1 MSNDFVEGIKDA
13 SDYINGT
20 SVDIPTGKVTV
31 NANDGSIT
39 AQTQAYSLKEIICS
53 LLAGNG
59 IKLPNLQICLKI
71 NLGRLIPE
79 IPAGLEDLKAKLEE
93 AEAALDE
100 FIAHTNIDNALG
112 RLNAAVAEFAAIANM
127 INFCGTPV
135 VPRAIPNVLR
145 DAMGSF
151 TGAGK
156 GILDT
161 LGTMASSDIGGCIG
175 GDGKFN
181 PDLFTGGLLG
191 KLGAQIG
198 ALSSLPDAIKQ
209 DIMNDLNGF
218 TSDMKNLIEFENNF
232 AGASSNGGSLF
243 SPTNRVNANVGVAVD
258 MDNMTL
264 AKSQQYASNL
274 QSLYNGLKAYE
285 VDANG
290 NNIFDYLLEP
300 EMIAKLNND
309 GSTTVPLSD
318 RQPTYDHCGRQTGFT
333 ERSTQTVQET
343 SVGSPVS
350 ANTQPGLVGLAES
363 GTIVTSTPAT
373 TSVLDGTSS
382 VSSTSRMGTGA
393 KGTTGATGA
402 QGPAGAAIAENQPT
416 SNRPANPALGQII
429 FNTTTNMFEGWNGT
443 IWVTIVSAVSL
454 EITP

>member
-1 MSNDFVEGIKDA
+1 MSDFVDGLKGA

-20 SVDIPTGKVTV
+20 KVDIPTGKVTV
-31 NANDGSIT
+31 NANDGTIT

-59 IKLPNLQICLKI
+59 IKLPNLQICLKV
-71 NLGRLIPE
+71 NLARLIPE
-79 IPAGLEDLKAKLEE
+79 IPEALADLRAALEE
-93 AEAALDE
+93 AEKALDE

-161 LGTMASSDIGGCIG
+161 LGTMANSDIGGCLG
-175 GDGKFN
+175 SDGKFN
-181 PDLFTGGLLG
+181 PNLFTGGLLN
-191 KLGAQIG
+191 KLGSQFNNLAN
-198 ALSSLPDAIKQ
+198 LPNAIKQ
-209 DIMNDLNGF
+209 DILNDLNAF
-218 TSDMKNLIEFENNF
+218 SSDMRNLIEFENNF
-232 AGASSNGGSLF
+232 SGASSNGGSLF
-243 SPTNRVNANVGVAVD
+243 SPNDRVNTNVGVAVD

-264 AKSQQYASNL
+264 AKSQQYASNI

-285 VDANG
+285 VDENG

-309 GSTTVPLSD
+309 GSTTVPLSERD
-318 RQPTYDHCGRQTGFT
+318 PIYDHCDRVIGYT

-343 SVGSPVS
+343 SVGSPIS
-350 ANTQPGLVGLAES
+350 ANVQPGLTGLTES
-363 GTIVTSTPAT
+363 GTKITNTPAT
-373 TSVLDGTSS
+373 TSVLDGTTSISS
-382 VSSTSRMGTGA
+382 NDTSN
-393 KGTTGATGA
+393 KGDPGA
-402 QGPAGAAIAENQPT
+402 QGVQGPPGAAIAENQPT

-443 IWVTIVSAVSL
+443 IWVTIVSAISL